1 MFVSPQN
8 PFIEQPDPQGDEVG
22 SRDKSVLS
30 QQRGGHVAMEV
41 ARPAG
46 KPEGPSI
53 AGAGVTRAVVARTP
67 ERQAALAPIA
77 LVPPG

>member
-1 MFVSPQN
+1 MFVSPPN
-8 PFIEQPDPQGDEVG
+8 PFIEQPDPQGDEIG
-22 SRDKSVLS
+22 SRDKSILS
-30 QQRGGHVAMEV
+30 QQRGRDVAMEA

-46 KPEGPSI
+46 KPEGPRI

-67 ERQAALAPIA
+67 GRQAAPAPIV